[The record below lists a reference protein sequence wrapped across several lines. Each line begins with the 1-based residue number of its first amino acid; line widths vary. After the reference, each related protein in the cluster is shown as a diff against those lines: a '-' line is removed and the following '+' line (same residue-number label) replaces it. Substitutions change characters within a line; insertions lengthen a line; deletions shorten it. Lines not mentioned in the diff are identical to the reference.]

1 MKYPHILMAVT
12 DEFWALREEKL
23 LAILE
28 FLSVQ
33 ASGVKFSAEEIEAR
47 ISNGRAQAVAR
58 QEGAVAILPLRGVI
72 ANRMSLM
79 GDISGGASAEGLSRM
94 FKSARGDQGIKA
106 IILDVDSDGGAV
118 SGSDELSSE
127 IYAARGDK
135 PIIAHVNATAAS
147 AAYWIASAADE
158 VVVTPSGSVGS
169 IGVFGTHSDL
179 SGALDKAGIR
189 KTLISAGKY
198 KVEGNPLGPLSD
210 DARDR
215 IQARV
220 DAAYD
225 RFVRTVARNRN
236 VTVSAVRDGF
246 GQGGMVDAAAALAE
260 GMIDR
265 IATLDETLQRFGAGG
280 DAVPPK
286 RRALAPERQRRAAYL

>member
-47 ISNGRAQAVAR
+47 ISNGRAQEVAR
-58 QEGAVAILPLRGVI
+58 QEGSVAILPLRGVI
-72 ANRMSLM
+72 ANRISLM
-79 GDISGGASAEGLSRM
+79 GDISGGASAEGFSRAL
-94 FKSARGDQGIKA
+94 KAALREDTIKA
-106 IILDVDSDGGAV
+106 IIIDVDSPGGAV
-118 SGSDELSSE
+118 SGSDELSSQ
-127 IYAARGDK
+127 IHAARGGK

-158 VVVTPSGSVGS
+158 IVVTPSGSVGS
-169 IGVFGTHSDL
+169 IGVFGIHDDL
-179 SGALDKAGIR
+179 SAALDKEGIR

-198 KVEGNPLGPLSD
+198 KVEGNPFGPLSD
-210 DARDR
+210 DARER
-215 IQARV
+215 MQARV
-220 DAAYD
+220 DAAYE
-225 RFVRTVARNRN
+225 RFVRAVSRNRN
-236 VTVSAVRDGF
+236 VSLAAVRDGF
-246 GQGGMVDAAAALAE
+246 GQGAMVDADAALAE

-280 DAVPPK
+280 DVAPPR